1 MQALEKQQAEFDE
14 NLSLANAQLQGI
26 RATTPDKAGV
36 KKATTDKAGVK
47 KADCSEMKILE
58 GRVFKTLELQDDV
71 WDKAKKK
78 MKELITNLE
87 QGIIVCK
94 WLNVSVRVL
103 TICSWSRTE

>member
-1 MQALEKQQAEFDE
+1 VQALEKRQAEFDE

-26 RATTPDKAGV
+26 RAE
-36 KKATTDKAGVK
+36 KAGVK

-58 GRVFKTLELQDDV
+58 GRVFKTLELQDDA